1 MEDLL
6 LVGIGAERRSVAG
19 GIVIRVMDSTG
30 GFGRAMRGSPQK
42 GIGRGLIRM
51 VIIYLAYR
59 AGTVPGERHSR
70 REGRSCSAVRSSFC
84 VGAAGK
90 AGLLVRRLPRRQ
102 R

>member
-6 LVGIGAERRSVAG
+6 IVGIGAERRSVAG

-51 VIIYLAYR
+51 GSGV
-59 AGTVPGERHSR
+59 H
-70 REGRSCSAVRSSFC
+70 F
-84 VGAAGK
+84 
-90 AGLLVRRLPRRQ
+90 GLTEIRPNYPPDPKRG
-102 R
+102 